1 MNLGEKIKNRRLEL
15 NMTLEE
21 VGKIVGVT
29 KSTVMKWESG
39 YIENMRRDKIAL
51 LAKAL
56 RVSPLWIMGWDDEDI
71 KAEVNSIPIIGT
83 IAAGTPL
90 LAEQNIEDYF
100 RIDNSIKADF
110 ALRVKGDS
118 MVGAGI
124 FPGDIVFIRQ
134 QPTLENG
141 EIGAILIENEATLK
155 KFYKENNTIVL
166 QPENDMYKPIILT
179 NGYVKILGKLVAV
192 LNMRE

>member
-124 FPGDIVFIRQ
+124 FPGDIVFIKQ
-134 QPTLENG
+134 QNTLENG

-155 KFYKENNTIVL
+155 KFYKEKNTIVL

-192 LNMRE
+192 LNIRQ